1 MVKLTEE
8 WKVTYQWQ
16 EFLPIDAEEILKIRI
31 HKRPVDDVVAW
42 HFEKTVSSL
51 RRDRPSYKYNWQA
64 EVPPKV
70 KILHGGW
77 LVMNT
82 VATNTFSGSVMED
95 AMEDNLSCSG

>member
-1 MVKLTEE
+1 M
-8 WKVTYQWQ
+8 
-16 EFLPIDAEEILKIRI
+16 
-31 HKRPVDDVVAW
+31 H
-42 HFEKTVSSL
+42 TVSSL